1 VLGVPLAT
9 AKSRVFFARRE
20 VIARAAA
27 DPCLAALI
35 EEIET

>member
-1 VLGVPLAT
+1 
-9 AKSRVFFARRE
+9 VFFARRE

-27 DPCLAALI
+27 DPCLAALV